1 MKRLHWISLIFIAL
15 AFSSCDDQ
23 SEKIKASVPGYWA
36 VETAFRDKQ
45 ETQLLKGVFFQFNP
59 DGTMST
65 NLPNITAENTGY
77 EVKNNII
84 IQSGNNPMQY
94 EVIGEPDS
102 TLVLSM
108 VISNTPFELHL
119 KKGVPAAT
127 PLPEQDTI
135 EVQE

>member
-1 MKRLHWISLIFIAL
+1 MRRPIR
-15 AFSSCDDQ
+15 
-23 SEKIKASVPGYWA
+23 KIKASVPGYWA

-119 KKGVPAAT
+119 KKESPQQ
-127 PLPEQDTI
+127 PHSQNKI
-135 EVQE
+135 R